1 MPVTIDPV
9 TIDPEPSEP
18 EREAV
23 IVAIA
28 AGRVDNLGAWESAA
42 LAEGV
47 EAEGVEEEL
56 DP

>member
-1 MPVTIDPV
+1 MPV

-18 EREAV
+18 EREAIV
-23 IVAIA
+23 VAITTA
-28 AGRVDNLGAWESAA
+28 RVDDPGAWESAA

-47 EAEGVEEEL
+47 EAEGVDEEL